1 MQIRSLNIATTSP
14 GKLGV
19 DGVSSSFRPAT
30 AIKDEPERSAKA
42 EIVLTSEGAEEAA
55 EQLSYDQPSGREGRA
70 LMAYQTVATQSR
82 RDELQQMLRVDLYA

>member
-30 AIKDEPERSAKA
+30 AIKDEPVRSAKA
-42 EIVLTSEGAEEAA
+42 GIILTSEGAKEAA
-55 EQLSYDQPSGREGRA
+55 ASIG
-70 LMAYQTVATQSR
+70 VAVSTGLGVPDGEAFR
-82 RDELQQMLRVDLYA
+82 G

>member
-42 EIVLTSEGAEEAA
+42 EIVLTNKKTKKTTK
-55 EQLSYDQPSGREGRA
+55 QLSYDQPSGREGRA